1 MSKIIQAM
9 RLANKAHSGQLR
21 KDSIEPYVYHC
32 ARVALLAATAT
43 TDEDI
48 VIAAWL
54 HDVLE
59 DSDKVDKNTI
69 LLVFGNKI
77 YDLVLELT
85 NIYTKINYPSMNRE
99 ERKKL
104 ENERLALVS
113 DSAKFIKLC
122 DRLDNIYSFQGP
134 IPKYYKEET
143 KDLITRIGY
152 IDPVLSDVILDM
164 LKESS

>member
-21 KDSIEPYVYHC
+21 KNGIEPYVYHC
-32 ARVALLAATAT
+32 ARVSLLAAIAT
-43 TDEDI
+43 TDENI

-59 DSDKVDKNTI
+59 DSDTVNKETI
-69 LLVFGNKI
+69 LLLFGSEVC
-77 YDLVLELT
+77 DLVLELT
-85 NIYTKINYPSMNRE
+85 NVYTKTNYPSLNRE

-104 ENERLALVS
+104 ENERLASAS
-113 DSAKFIKLC
+113 DKAKFIKLC
-122 DRLDNIYSFQGP
+122 DRLDNIDSFKGK

-143 KDLITRIGY
+143 KDLIAKIGY
-152 IDPVLSDVILDM
+152 IDPIISNVILDL
-164 LKESS
+164 LKEST